1 LQRKQLNCLYSLKVI
16 DSKFVTSATSVAGF
30 PKDGIPQIAFVGRS
44 NVGKSSLINAL
55 IRQKIARTSA
65 APGKTRLI
73 NFYRVHIS
81 GVKKV
86 SVSESR
92 SDKPRFTGS
101 LYLVDLPGYGY
112 ARGGAK
118 SAQAF
123 DVLTQDYFGHVSG
136 TGKAWPKRN
145 GNVTSVVTPSLTAL
159 TGTVLTIDSR
169 HPGLQRDIAARD
181 WIENFGLPFVVVATK
196 VDALGR
202 AARVRTLRES
212 EDILNTPLL
221 PVASATGEGLSELWK
236 LIIKLVTT

>member
-1 LQRKQLNCLYSLKVI
+1 M
-16 DSKFVTSATSVAGF
+16 AGL
-30 PKDGIPQIAFVGRS
+30 PQDGIPQIAFVGRS

-55 IRQKIARTSA
+55 VRRKVARTSA

-73 NFYRVHIS
+73 NFYRVHLG
-81 GVKKV
+81 GVRKV
-86 SVSESR
+86 PVSEAR
-92 SDKPRFTGS
+92 SGKPRFTGS

-112 ARGGAK
+112 TRGGTK

-123 DVLTQDYFGHVSG
+123 DVLTQQYFGHVSS
-136 TGKAWPKRN
+136 TGRTGPRKD
-145 GNVTSVVTPSLTAL
+145 GSVTSIMPPPTAL
-159 TGTVLTIDSR
+159 AGTVLTIDSR

-196 VDALGR
+196 VDTLGR
-202 AARVRTLRES
+202 AARLRALRES

-221 PVASATGEGLSELWK
+221 PIASAKGEGLSELWK